1 MIYEASFR
9 GEGKKLRRKS
19 FDDPVDAKSS
29 NDDDHDDINRD
40 RVALMYRMTN
50 RFSMIFHAPHS
61 VETLE
66 LQNSQAT
73 NSLLH

>member
-1 MIYEASFR
+1 MKGRS
-9 GEGKKLRRKS
+9 LRRKL

-50 RFSMIFHAPHS
+50 RFSMIHAPHS
-61 VETLE
+61 VEALE
-66 LQNSQAT
+66 LPNSQAT